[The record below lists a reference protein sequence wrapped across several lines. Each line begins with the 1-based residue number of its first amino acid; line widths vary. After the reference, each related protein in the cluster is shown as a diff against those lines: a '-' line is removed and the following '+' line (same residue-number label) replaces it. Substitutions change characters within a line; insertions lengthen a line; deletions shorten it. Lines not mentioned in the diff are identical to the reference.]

1 MCYGFLQVP
10 RGVPQHRR
18 AVAESLA
25 DAGAKGDEDLH
36 ATTAAVEVEQVHV
49 PRVAEDIEGDVIHKT
64 VIFVRHGQ
72 AVHNIVEERV
82 KEQASR
88 AAEACGY
95 AKDSTQFQALVKE
108 ARLEA
113 LRDEAL
119 RDAALSELG
128 KAQVLDAKHR
138 LEHMIDGPRPL
149 PQPTAVLVSPLF
161 RTLQTASIL
170 FPEHPKI
177 QVSRV
182 LCERNTGLPC
192 DRCSDQNRGAHSFPH
207 IDFDQDLSPQSCNLC
222 SSECEEN
229 AFDVRCRSASL
240 AKLLQRT
247 EDQTI
252 AVVSHK
258 GFLRELERGPLH
270 HACAK
275 EFKPAELRVF
285 DVTLFP
291 DGSMDAS
298 DLVDSTWH
306 TSQ

>member
-72 AVHNIVEERV
+72 ALHNVIEERV
-82 KEQASR
+82 KEQVAR
-88 AAEACGY
+88 EAEACGHT
-95 AKDSTQFQALVKE
+95 KDSKEFQAAVKQ
-108 ARLEA
+108 ARLAA
-113 LRDEAL
+113 LSDETL
-119 RDAALSELG
+119 RDAALSKLG
-128 KAQVLDAKHR
+128 EAQLLETRDMLER
-138 LEHMIDGPRPL
+138 LTGSRSL

-161 RTLQTASIL
+161 RALQTAAIL
-170 FPEHPKI
+170 FPEHPNTH
-177 QVSRV
+177 VCNV
-182 LCERNTGLPC
+182 LSERKTGLPC
-192 DRCSDQNRGAHSFPH
+192 DCCSDRSSVAAHFPN
-207 IDFDQDLSPQSCNLC
+207 IDFDHDLSPQYC
-222 SSECEEN
+222 SVCSNGREEDVL
-229 AFDVRCRSASL
+229 DVRCRSASL
-240 AKLLQRT
+240 AKMLQHMD
-247 EDQTI
+247 DQTI

-285 DVTLFP
+285 HVTLWP